1 LGRRR
6 EMAGRI
12 ATGVGV
18 ARRRKRFSG
27 SISSWGRR
35 GCGLTGTR
43 RRRRRRRSKLTRRRW
58 SGLTRWWSGLTRRRW
73 SGLTRRRRVVQR
85 ETLKR
90 ESIVELTLKVRGELT
105 RVNRSKILRVRV
117 GLEQRVFAC
126 YNLGP
131 DVLQQIQ
138 VTA

>member
-1 LGRRR
+1 
-6 EMAGRI
+6 MAGRI

-27 SISSWGRR
+27 SISSWGGR
-35 GCGLTGTR
+35 LTGTR
-43 RRRRRRRSKLTRRRW
+43 RRRRR
-58 SGLTRWWSGLTRRRW
+58 SGLTRSGLTRRRRR

-85 ETLKR
+85 ETLK
-90 ESIVELTLKVRGELT
+90 IVELTLKVRGELT
-105 RVNRSKILRVRV
+105 RVKRSKILRVRV

-131 DVLQQIQ
+131 DGLQQIQ

>member
-1 LGRRR
+1 
-6 EMAGRI
+6 MAGRI

-27 SISSWGRR
+27 SISSWG
-35 GCGLTGTR
+35 TR
-43 RRRRRRRSKLTRRRW
+43 RRRRRWWWWRRR
-58 SGLTRWWSGLTRRRW
+58 R

-85 ETLKR
+85 ETLK
-90 ESIVELTLKVRGELT
+90 IVELTLKVRGELT
-105 RVNRSKILRVRV
+105 RVKRSKILRVRV

-131 DVLQQIQ
+131 DGLQQIQ

>member
-1 LGRRR
+1 
-6 EMAGRI
+6 MAGRI

-27 SISSWGRR
+27 SISSWG
-35 GCGLTGTR
+35 TR
-43 RRRRRRRSKLTRRRW
+43 RRRRRWWWWWWRRRR
-58 SGLTRWWSGLTRRRW
+58 SGLTRSGLTRRRRR

-85 ETLKR
+85 ETLK
-90 ESIVELTLKVRGELT
+90 IVELTLKVRGELT
-105 RVNRSKILRVRV
+105 RVKRSKILRVRV

-131 DVLQQIQ
+131 DGLQQIQ